1 MANTKK
7 SMRMVYLETDSAGK
21 SKRRAHSYTG
31 LLPDADN
38 ASVKKAAKAIDDM
51 AEKPATF
58 VEVTTT
64 EQLD

>member
-38 ASVKKAAKAIDDM
+38 ASVKKAAKAIDDLG
-51 AEKPATF
+51 EKPATF

-64 EQLD
+64 EQLG

>member
-7 SMRMVYLETDSAGK
+7 SLRMVYLETDETGK
-21 SKRRAHSYTG
+21 SKRTAHSYTG
-31 LLPDADN
+31 LIPTADN
-38 ASVKKAAKAIDDM
+38 AAVKKAAKAIDDL
-51 AEKPATF
+51 ASKPATF